1 MQDED
6 FDWTGEE
13 RAELDALRRRRSP
26 PELEG
31 RVIERLR
38 AAGLLARRQAPTSSR
53 RWLLA
58 AGLALLVVG
67 FWLGRWQAQRS
78 SSGRPMP
85 HMPPTPS
92 YILLLHQDA
101 SYRWGPGRM
110 ALMAE
115 EDRWARGLEKK
126 AELIEGEALTD
137 GGHVVT
143 SDRTVERLAPG
154 DYVSG
159 FFLLSVGSDE
169 RALAIARSSPHL
181 AHGGR
186 VELRKIWPS

>member
-6 FDWTGEE
+6 FDWTEEE
-13 RAELDALRRRRSP
+13 RAELDALRRRHLP

-38 AAGLLARRQAPTSSR
+38 ASGLLARHEAPASSR

-67 FWLGRWQAQRS
+67 FGLGRWQAQRS
-78 SSGRPMP
+78 SNGRP
-85 HMPPTPS
+85 MPPTPS

-101 SYRWGPGRM
+101 SYRWGPGRI

-115 EDRWARGLEKK
+115 EDRWARGLQNK
-126 AELIEGEALTD
+126 AELIAGEALTD
-137 GGHVVT
+137 EGHLVT
-143 SDRTVERLAPG
+143 PTRTVERLAPG

-159 FFLLSVGSDE
+159 FFLLSVTSDE
-169 RALAIARSSPHL
+169 RALAIARSCPHL
-181 AHGGR
+181 THGGR
-186 VELRKIWPS
+186 VELRRIWPS

>member
-6 FDWTGEE
+6 FDWTQPE
-13 RAELDALRRRRSP
+13 RAELDALRRRPLP

-38 AAGLLARRQAPTSSR
+38 ASGLLARRQAPASSR
-53 RWLLA
+53 RWLLPASLA
-58 AGLALLVVG
+58 ASLALLVVG
-67 FWLGRWQAQRS
+67 FELGRWQARRS
-78 SSGRPMP
+78 SNG
-85 HMPPTPS
+85 PPTPT

-101 SYRWGPGRM
+101 SFRWGPGRI

-115 EDRWARGLEKK
+115 EDRWARGLQKK

-137 GGHVVT
+137 DGHLVT
-143 SDRTVERLAPG
+143 PTRTVGRLVPG
-154 DYVSG
+154 DHVSG
-159 FFLLSVGSDE
+159 FFLLSVTSDE

-181 AHGGR
+181 TRGGR
-186 VELRKIWPS
+186 VELRRIWP

>member
-6 FDWTGEE
+6 FDWTEQE
-13 RAELDALRRRRSP
+13 RAELEALRRRHVP

-38 AAGLLARRQAPTSSR
+38 ASGLLARRWAPASSW

-58 AGLALLVVG
+58 ASLALLVVG
-67 FWLGRWQAQRS
+67 FELGRWQERLS
-78 SSGRPMP
+78 SNG
-85 HMPPTPS
+85 PPTPS

-101 SYRWGPGRM
+101 SFQWGPGRI

-115 EDRWARGLEKK
+115 EDRWARGLQKK
-126 AELIEGEALTD
+126 AELIAGEALTD
-137 GGHVVT
+137 EGHLVT
-143 SDRTVERLAPG
+143 PTRTVERLAPG

-159 FFLLSVGSDE
+159 FFLLSVTSEE

-181 AHGGR
+181 TRGGR
-186 VELRKIWPS
+186 VELRRIWP

>member
-38 AAGLLARRQAPTSSR
+38 AGGLLARRRAPASSR

-67 FWLGRWQAQRS
+67 FWLGRWQAERS
-78 SSGRPMP
+78 SNGRSVLQ
-85 HMPPTPS
+85 TPS

-115 EDRWARGLEKK
+115 EDRWARGLEKR
-126 AELIEGEALTD
+126 AELIDGEALTD
-137 GGHVVT
+137 DGHLVT
-143 SDRTVERLAPG
+143 PTRTVERLAPG

-169 RALAIARSSPHL
+169 RALAIARSCPHL
-181 AHGGR
+181 THGGR

>member
-6 FDWTGEE
+6 FDWTEDE
-13 RAELDALRRRRSP
+13 RAELDALGRRPLP
-26 PELEG
+26 PELEE

-38 AAGLLARRQAPTSSR
+38 ASGLLARRQAPRSSR

-67 FWLGRWQAQRS
+67 FALGRWQAQRS
-78 SSGRPMP
+78 SKGRP
-85 HMPPTPS
+85 MPPTPS

-101 SYRWGPGRM
+101 SYRWGPGRI

-115 EDRWARGLEKK
+115 EARWARRLEKR
-126 AELIEGEALTD
+126 AELIEGEALIDD
-137 GGHVVT
+137 GHLLT
-143 SDRTVERLAPG
+143 PTRTVERLAPG
-154 DYVSG
+154 DQVSG
-159 FFLLSVGSDE
+159 FFLLSVTSDE

-181 AHGGR
+181 TRGGR
-186 VELRKIWPS
+186 VELRRIWP

>member
-6 FDWTGEE
+6 FDWTEDE
-13 RAELDALRRRRSP
+13 RAELDALSRRHVP
-26 PELEG
+26 AELEG

-38 AAGLLARRQAPTSSR
+38 ASGLLARRQAPTSSR

-67 FWLGRWQAQRS
+67 FALGRWQARRS
-78 SSGRPMP
+78 SNGQPM
-85 HMPPTPS
+85 PS
-92 YILLLHQDA
+92 YILLLHQDE
-101 SYRWGPGRM
+101 SYRWGPGRL

-115 EDRWARGLEKK
+115 EDRWARGLQKK

-137 GGHVVT
+137 DGHLVIPT
-143 SDRTVERLAPG
+143 RTVERLAPG
-154 DYVSG
+154 DHISG
-159 FFLLSVGSDE
+159 FFLLSVTSDE

-181 AHGGR
+181 TRGGR
-186 VELRKIWPS
+186 VELRRIWP